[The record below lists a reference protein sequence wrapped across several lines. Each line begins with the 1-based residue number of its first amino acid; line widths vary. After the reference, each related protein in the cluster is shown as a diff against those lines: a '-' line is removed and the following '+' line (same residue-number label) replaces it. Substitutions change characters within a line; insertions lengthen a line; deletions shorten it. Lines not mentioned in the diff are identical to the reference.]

1 MIYNRNQRTAGG
13 RGLAALCL
21 CFCVGD
27 EVEGGVESQ
36 REGLSGVLSLTRVL
50 NSQVALCLWGLRI
63 RFSGTF
69 IRASPLT
76 NTGHPTGSNPFRWR
90 SMSLTTSKTTTWDP
104 VIGLFSYISSPFSFQ
119 FNTSQSSLILSLPPS
134 RLLARIL
141 KVGVQILCGPNA
153 MLLGGSGGVFPQ
165 KILKNWSH
173 LDVISANL
181 TAVNVF
187 QFTY

>member
-1 MIYNRNQRTAGG
+1 MIYNRNQRTAWG
-13 RGLAALCL
+13 RGLAALRL
-21 CFCVGD
+21 CFCVGN

-36 REGLSGVLSLTRVL
+36 QEGLSGVLSLTRVL
-50 NSQVALCLWGLRI
+50 NSRIALCLWGLCT

-76 NTGHPTGSNPFRWR
+76 NTDHPTDSNSFRWR
-90 SMSLTTSKTTTWDP
+90 SMLLTKSTTWDP